1 MHDQMI
7 AYTDSLDGIS
17 SDRLGGFFEGWPNP
31 PSAETHLR
39 ILRGSDEVVLAI
51 DKGSGDVV
59 GFATAITDGALS
71 AFVPLLEVLPAY
83 RGQGI
88 GWELVRRMLGKLDAF
103 YSIDLACDEGTVS
116 FYERLG
122 MRPGV
127 RMSLR
132 NYDRQAGEASP

>member
-1 MHDQMI
+1 MI
-7 AYTDSLDGIS
+7 AYTDNLERIS
-17 SDRLGGFFEGWPNP
+17 SSCLGRFFEGWPNP

-39 ILRGSDEVVLAI
+39 ILRGSDEVVLAV
-51 DKGSGDVV
+51 DEESEDVV
-59 GFATAITDGALS
+59 GFVTAITDGVLCAHI
-71 AFVPLLEVLPAY
+71 PLLEVLPAY
-83 RGQGI
+83 RRRGI
-88 GWELVRRMLGKLDAF
+88 GSELVRRMLEKLDAF